1 MAAANESQGLKIAVA
16 IFVTL
21 TVILA
26 VTSYF
31 LYSSYARAEGLL
43 QAEAEKS
50 SKAQRQASEALNQ
63 YDEFRKLVGSR
74 AEEFDPAKTEVATH
88 FKKVDDRLAG
98 IANMIGA
105 AISKAQAAGAQGPE
119 LEDAKQK
126 VQQIVA
132 SYQRE
137 PNKNYISAL
146 DRLLE
151 LLENT
156 ALLDAEVSSNYVNLR
171 RNLESTTSVSKQQID
186 VQAKAAADSRADLE
200 AENTKHEDERQVL
213 LSKVDQLTTDLDQT
227 RTELANVNTQL
238 RQMKEDD
245 ERKLELAHSII
256 REQRDQLDKRE
267 NVLDRPDGRVTYV
280 DFNRGEV
287 HVDINRRQGARPQMV
302 MSVFDANAPGIPTE
316 KPKGTI
322 ELIQV
327 GDQYSIGR
335 ITNTV
340 SPIEP
345 MRIGDII
352 YSPAWSPNEPMQ
364 FALIG
369 KIDVNRDGKDDR
381 DDLKRM
387 IQEAGGEVVYDLP
400 PPEVGK
406 ESGELTPRI
415 AWYVTDERIPL
426 RDIYSNK
433 SEATLT
439 QQANFS
445 SKTGEMIKEA
455 RSFGIRPITISR
467 LLAYLGYEMG
477 APVVGRA
484 EAVNTRALN
493 RLTEKRSTGENQQQ
507 QQEREQPQS
516 NAEPEGEQ
524 DDLMNAPS
532 FP

>member
-43 QAEAEKS
+43 LSETEKTARATQEANN
-50 SKAQRQASEALNQ
+50 ANNRYN
-63 YDEFRKLVGSR
+63 EFRQLVGAR

-98 IANMIGA
+98 IANMINA
-105 AISKAQAAGAQGPE
+105 ALSRAQAAGAQGPE

-132 SYQRE
+132 SYQKE

-151 LLENT
+151 LLENV
-156 ALLDAEVSSNYVNLR
+156 ALLDAEVSSNYIALR
-171 RNLESTTSVSKQQID
+171 RNLESTTNVSKQQID
-186 VQAKAAADSRADLE
+186 IQAKAAADSRTDLQDE
-200 AENTKHEDERQVL
+200 HDRHEDERQVL
-213 LSKVDQLTTDLDQT
+213 LTKVDTLTTELDQT
-227 RTELANVNTQL
+227 RTELANVNTEL
-238 RQMKEDD
+238 RQTKEDD
-245 ERKLELAHSII
+245 ERRLELAYSII

-267 NVLDRPDGRVTYV
+267 NILDRPDGYITFVN
-280 DFNRGEV
+280 FNRGEV
-287 HVDINRRQGARPQMV
+287 QVDVNRRQGARPQMK

-327 GDQYSIGR
+327 GDEYSIGR
-335 ITNTV
+335 IVQTV

-364 FALIG
+364 FALLG

-400 PPEVGK
+400 PPDVGK

-415 AWYVTDERIPL
+415 AWYVTDDRAPL
-426 RDIYSNK
+426 RDLYTNK

-439 QQANFS
+439 QQANFTA
-445 SKTGEMIKEA
+445 KTGEMIKEA
-455 RSFGIRPITISR
+455 RAFGIRPITIGR

-477 APVVGRA
+477 APLVGRA
-484 EAVNTRALN
+484 EAVNAKALQ
-493 RLTEKRSTGENQQQ
+493 RLTEKRTNGEQDQQQ
-507 QQEREQPQS
+507 QPQTD
-516 NAEPEGEQ
+516 AATEGE
-524 DDLMNAPS
+524 DDFLNQPT

>member
-43 QAEAEKS
+43 QAEAEKA

-98 IANMIGA
+98 VANMVNA

-146 DRLLE
+146 DRLVE

-156 ALLDAEVSSNYVNLR
+156 AILDAEVSSNYVALR

-186 VQAKAAADSRADLE
+186 VQAKAAADTRADLA
-200 AENTKHEDERQVL
+200 AENAKHEDERQVL
-213 LSKVDQLTTDLDQT
+213 LTKVDGLTTELDQT
-227 RTELANVNTQL
+227 RTELANVRTEL
-238 RQMKEDD
+238 RQTKEDD
-245 ERKLELAHSII
+245 ERKIELAHSII

-267 NVLDRPDGRVTYV
+267 NILDRPDGHITYV
-280 DFNRGEV
+280 DLGRGEV
-287 HVDINRRQGARPQMV
+287 HLDINRRQGARPQMV

-322 ELIQV
+322 ELVQV

-335 ITNTV
+335 ITKTV

-381 DDLKRM
+381 EDLKRM

-400 PPEVGK
+400 PPDLGK
-406 ESGELTPRI
+406 ETGELTARI
-415 AWYVTDERIPL
+415 AWYVTDDRMPL
-426 RDIYSNK
+426 REIYGK
-433 SEATLT
+433 QSEATLT
-439 QQANFS
+439 QQAEFS

-455 RSFGIRPITISR
+455 RSYGIRPITIGR

-477 APVVGRA
+477 APVIGRA
-484 EAVNTRALN
+484 ESVNTRALQ
-493 RLTEKRSTGENQQQ
+493 RLTEKRSGTGEEEKAKTNTQDDD
-507 QQEREQPQS
+507 
-516 NAEPEGEQ
+516 
-524 DDLMNAPS
+524 DDLMNAPR